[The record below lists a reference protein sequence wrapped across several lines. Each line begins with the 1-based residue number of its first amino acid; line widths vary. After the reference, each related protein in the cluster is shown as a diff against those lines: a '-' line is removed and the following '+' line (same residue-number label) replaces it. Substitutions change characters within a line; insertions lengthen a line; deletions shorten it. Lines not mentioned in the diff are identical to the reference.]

1 MKKTLCISRM
11 SIIRAID
18 KLEKAELILV
28 ARWYK
33 TNNEYMITD
42 ADKYIPHCMPTPDN
56 IS

>member
-11 SIIRAID
+11 SIIRAIN